1 MEWWV
6 ACQEWGKME
15 PTNDNPKMDPAIEEY
30 AAFEEKV
37 KRTVFVDNLSPLAT
51 EAVLKAAF
59 NQFGDVTSVYLF
71 PNYIEPNNTACA
83 ALVEMQT
90 PNQAEN
96 IIYEVSNSPFMISGM
111 PRPVRARAAE
121 IEMFDDRPRKPG
133 RKIEL
138 RWVAPNDPDFEVA
151 KKMTAL
157 VHKHAAEADFLMK
170 HQLEEEEKLAKKQD
184 LALQAHHKKYKL
196 LESVSGSGPNGSA
209 NQLAQHYGMPF
220 GDSKKWH

>member
-1 MEWWV
+1 MYSYDCFSVYFGILLKTVLCLKVILCNHCVKLRSQNHCEHFV
-6 ACQEWGKME
+6 LFITLSADSGIFVQGKME
-15 PTNDNPKMDPAIEEY
+15 PTNDNLKVDPAIEEY

-157 VHKHAAEADFLMK
+157 VRKHAAEADFLMK
-170 HQLEEEEKLAKKQD
+170 
-184 LALQAHHKKYKL
+184 
-196 LESVSGSGPNGSA
+196 V
-209 NQLAQHYGMPF
+209 
-220 GDSKKWH
+220 